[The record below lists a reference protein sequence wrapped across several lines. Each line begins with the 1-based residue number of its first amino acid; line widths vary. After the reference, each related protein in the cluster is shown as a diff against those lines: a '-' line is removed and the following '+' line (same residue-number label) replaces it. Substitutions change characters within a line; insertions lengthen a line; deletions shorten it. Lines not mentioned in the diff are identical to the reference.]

1 MTTYTNTIHVNT
13 DGVVSF
19 RTGIGFST
27 SNIIIWS
34 VLIGG
39 VNSSIDALEL
49 ANGQLVIGSF
59 GARPVAGN
67 ITSTDGSATIT
78 NGPGTIDISVQNP
91 PWQKTNSNIQMQPN
105 HAYAVVDPSGIV
117 EFALPTNAVP
127 GNSVEIN
134 NITGGGIKITQS
146 TNQHIFYEDTI
157 TTTGPSG
164 YMQSTERGASIMLRA
179 FENTNSW
186 YVLWSQG
193 NFTGN

>member
-1 MTTYTNTIHVNT
+1 MTTYTNTIHTST

-27 SNIIIWS
+27 SNIIIYS

-39 VNSSIDALEL
+39 VNSSIDPLEL
-49 ANGQLVIGSF
+49 GNGQLVIGSF
-59 GARPVAGN
+59 GNRPVAGN
-67 ITSTDGSATIT
+67 ITSNDGSATIT
-78 NGPGTIDISVQNP
+78 NGAGIIDISVQNL
-91 PWQKTNSNIQMQPN
+91 PWQKTNSNVQMQPN
-105 HAYAVVDPSGIV
+105 HSYAVVDPSGIV

-146 TNQHIFYEDTI
+146 ENQHIFYDDTM
-157 TTTGPSG
+157 TTTGPDG
-164 YMQSTERGASIMLRA
+164 YMQSIERGASIMLRA

-193 NFTGN
+193 TFTGN